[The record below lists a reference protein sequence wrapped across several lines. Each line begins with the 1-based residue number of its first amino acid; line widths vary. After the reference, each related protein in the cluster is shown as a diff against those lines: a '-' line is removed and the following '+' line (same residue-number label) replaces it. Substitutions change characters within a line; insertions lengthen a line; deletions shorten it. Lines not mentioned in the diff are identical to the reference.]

1 MDYNY
6 RCMGCMQEQLDFSI
20 PCPHCGYTEQPNKA
34 GQLPVRSFLLN
45 KYIIGKSLGA
55 GGFGITY
62 IGFDI
67 HLLKR
72 VCIKEFY
79 LGGISW
85 RDRDGFTVCCNAEYM
100 QRFNHEKS
108 RFIEEA
114 RVLAQLDDQPGVVKV
129 LNYFEANQTAYI
141 VMDYVE
147 GKSLRSYINEH
158 GGKLSPVETFSLL
171 RPVVQAL
178 ATMHAK
184 GIVHLDISPSNI
196 MLTERGVAKLIDF
209 GAAKGR
215 NKDLNSDKV
224 FKKTYSPIEQRTLDG
239 QIGTYSDVYALCAT
253 FYEIL
258 TGQRAVGSL
267 ERQAGTPMYSPRQ
280 YGIGI
285 TSEQE
290 QAIISG
296 LAIDPKDRIQSA
308 ADLYFYLYAQDD
320 MTASQSNAFHAAI
333 QNSHAGSQLVLNAL
347 AEEKKRRDK
356 NKKMVIG
363 ISATAFT
370 VIVALA
376 VVLLV
381 VKPFSNSDSSS
392 SVSTTVESTTDY
404 DNTSANLTEITP
416 SLDTASDDALRDLVY
431 SQIDSVRAGD
441 GTSAANI
448 NQTYEQ
454 VATRISDKC
463 IETPNPGSNDWNN
476 TLQAYINDELANANL
491 SQNGWLLYATPSN
504 DEVQIVSELE
514 EQIDIINNN
523 AAGAVTL
530 RNCSNLG
537 ISVRSHAN
545 GQKYWIVIF
554 L

>member
-6 RCMGCMQEQLDFSI
+6 RCMGCMHEQFDFSI

-34 GQLPVRSFLLN
+34 GQLPVRSFLSN

-85 RDRDGFTVCCNAEYM
+85 RARDGFTVCCNTEYA
-100 QRFNHEKS
+100 QRFNHEKT

-224 FKKTYSPIEQRTLDG
+224 FKKTYSPIEQRTLEG

-258 TGQRAVGSL
+258 TGKKAVGSL
-267 ERQAGTPMYSPRQ
+267 ERQSGEPMYSPKQ

-290 QAIISG
+290 QALIAG

-308 ADLYFYLYAQDD
+308 ADLYFYLYAQED
-320 MTASQSNAFHAAI
+320 MTAGHANAFHASI

-347 AEEKKRRDK
+347 AEEKKRRER
-356 NKKMVIG
+356 NKKMTIG
-363 ISATAFT
+363 IVSIAFT
-370 VIVALA
+370 VITSLA

-381 VKPFSNSDSSS
+381 VKPFSKSDKDSAPASSIEA
-392 SVSTTVESTTDY
+392 TNNGDTDS
-404 DNTSANLTEITP
+404 NVTEATLTQI
-416 SLDTASDDALRDLVY
+416 DTKQDDELRDLVY
-431 SQIDSVRAGD
+431 IQINDVRAKE
-441 GTSAANI
+441 GTISANI
-448 NQTYEQ
+448 NAAYEE
-454 VATRISDKC
+454 VSTRIADKC
-463 IETPNPGSNDWNN
+463 VSTPNPGSDDWNN
-476 TLQAYINDELANANL
+476 TLQTYIIEELANANL
-491 SQNGWLLYATPSN
+491 SQSGWLLYATPST
-504 DEVQIVSELE
+504 DAVQILSALE
-514 EQIDIINNN
+514 AQINTINND
-523 AAGAVTL
+523 AAGTITL

-537 ISVRSHAN
+537 ISARSHAN
-545 GQKYWIVIF
+545 GNKYWIVIF